1 MVYLCLARECLPRY
15 LVLECVKGGC
25 LYLPL
30 HTVSMWT
37 ADGWVHNSTHDGD
50 DDDLPDDAFCI
61 FMNGVQIFLSSS
73 DLPELG
79 AKCALRLRLS
89 RLLVWFFGCDAAHH
103 CSNCFLGGIVLKL
116 GKIGTRD
123 NVW

>member
-1 MVYLCLARECLPRY
+1 
-15 LVLECVKGGC
+15 
-25 LYLPL
+25 
-30 HTVSMWT
+30 MWT
-37 ADGWVHNSTHDGD
+37 ADGWVHNSTHGFD
-50 DDDLPDDAFCI
+50 DDDLPDDACALCI
-61 FMNGVQIFLSSS
+61 FMDGVQNFYQHLTF
-73 DLPELG
+73 PELG
-79 AKCALRLRLS
+79 AKCALRLRQS